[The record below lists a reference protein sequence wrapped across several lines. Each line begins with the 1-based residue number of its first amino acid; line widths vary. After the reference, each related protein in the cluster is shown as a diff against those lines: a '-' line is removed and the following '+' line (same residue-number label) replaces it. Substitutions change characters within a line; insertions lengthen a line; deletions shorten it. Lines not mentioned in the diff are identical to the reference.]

1 MISKEAKDP
10 EVKYLGKKSL
20 SKDSE
25 VKMGGII
32 ELKRHDFCL
41 KMILKLFDFYH
52 KSGLSNK

>member
-25 VKMGGII
+25 VKMGGHNRT
-32 ELKRHDFCL
+32 EKAWFLFENDF
-41 KMILKLFDFYH
+41 KVIWF
-52 KSGLSNK
+52 

>member
-41 KMILKLFDFYH
+41 KMILKLFDFYF
-52 KSGLSNK
+52 KL